1 MAQLVVTVAGEAK
14 ARVEDDL
21 VRALKALATTEEDRH
36 RSETEIAC
44 LVVKRTSL
52 LLKLEA
58 SKDKVSSLHSQV
70 GKDKETMEEDY
81 QKALELIFAYGYRRC
96 AFKHSICEDQP

>member
-1 MAQLVVTVAGEAK
+1 MAQLVVTIAGEAK

-21 VRALKALATTEEDRH
+21 ARALDALATTKEDRH
-36 RSETEIAC
+36 MSEAEIAC

-70 GKDKETMEEDY
+70 GKDKEAMEEDY
-81 QKALELIFAYGYRRC
+81 QKALELIFAYGWGRC
-96 AFKHSICEDQP
+96 AFKHIICGDQP